1 MHVISQRKHMRNQIV
16 LIILLTICLVIFIVS
31 NFGHTRTKV
40 YDCNLSEISP
50 DYPIEVKEECRKLR
64 YEEYLREQQEQRQK
78 RLVTT

>member
-1 MHVISQRKHMRNQIV
+1 MLV
-16 LIILLTICLVIFIVS
+16 ILLTAFIVVFIINNLS
-31 NFGHTRTKV
+31 YTQTKV

-64 YEEYLREQQEQRQK
+64 YEEYLREQHERRQK

>member
-1 MHVISQRKHMRNQIV
+1 MLV
-16 LIILLTICLVIFIVS
+16 ILLTAFIVVFIIN
-31 NFGHTRTKV
+31 NFSYTQTKV

-64 YEEYLREQQEQRQK
+64 YEEYLREQHERRQK